1 MKRQGSGRI
10 INLSSVAGRGGAA
23 LLSSHYTAAKAG
35 LLGLTRQ
42 VAREVAALGITV
54 NAVAPGPTATERF
67 KALRTPEQT
76 RALLETVPMRRVAEP
91 SEIAECVLFL
101 ASDAGS
107 YVTGACLDVNGG
119 VLMV

>member
-1 MKRQGSGRI
+1 VGLDKAADGDVPPREIAQQGPALRGLSRPRQRDVGER
-10 INLSSVAGRGGAA
+10 RGGQDGPDGGR
-23 LLSSHYTAAKAG
+23 HG
-35 LLGLTRQ
+35 RP
-42 VAREVAALGITV
+42 VA
-54 NAVAPGPTATERF
+54 
-67 KALRTPEQT
+67 
-76 RALLETVPMRRVAEP
+76 MRRVAEP